1 VLAQSLLF
9 VYHML
14 IWCLTYGAF
23 ALYLGMLFFVDLWIF
38 FVFVAILAR
47 CAGFIRY
54 CSTLFA
60 NVKGER

>member
-1 VLAQSLLF
+1 
-9 VYHML
+9 ML